1 VSVQGVVGR
10 YLDELAVERGA
21 SRNTLDAYR
30 RDLAAWAA
38 YLEAAGIADLA
49 AVSAEDVTSFL
60 RRERSRGRSA
70 ATVSRRLAALRGFF
84 RFAHAEGSAAED
96 PTREVFGPRRVRRLP
111 GALSV
116 AEVERLLEAPTG
128 DAPLAV
134 RDRALLEF
142 AYASG
147 VRVSEACAVDV
158 ADLGVEPG
166 MVRVRGKGG
175 VERWIPVGRIAR
187 RALQD
192 WIRRGRPALAA
203 PGEAAL
209 FVNARGRRLGRHGFW
224 RVLRGHVRAAGIRR
238 AVSPHTLRH
247 SFATHLLEGGADLRV
262 VQELLGHADLSTTQ
276 VYTKVDTTYLA
287 EVHRTFHPRERAR
300 ERGGARAPDGLHWS
314 IRREEER

>member
-1 VSVQGVVGR
+1 G
-10 YLDELAVERGA
+10 
-21 SRNTLDAYR
+21 
-30 RDLAAWAA
+30 DLA
-38 YLEAAGIADLA
+38 G
-49 AVSAEDVTSFL
+49 VSAEYLTSCL
-60 RRERSRGRSA
+60 GGVGSRGRRGA
-70 ATVSRRLAALRGFF
+70 NVRRRLAALRGLF

-96 PTREVFGPRRVRRLP
+96 PTREVSGPRRLRRLP

-116 AEVERLLEAPTG
+116 AEVERLLDAPSG
-128 DAPLAV
+128 DAPLAL
-134 RDRALLEF
+134 RDRALLEL
-142 AYASG
+142 AYATG
-147 VRVSEACAVDV
+147 VRVSEACAVDL

-166 MVRVRGKGG
+166 MLRVRGKGG
-175 VERWIPVGRIAR
+175 VERWIPVGRVAR
-187 RALQD
+187 GALQE
-192 WIRRGRPALAA
+192 WTGRGRPALAA

-300 ERGGARAPDGLHWS
+300 VRGGA
-314 IRREEER
+314 